1 MKIEIETRFLEID
14 KKDLIEKL
22 IKFGAVDEGEV
33 KLDEIIFYDKDLKW
47 LDEHRLVR
55 LRKIKDKIK
64 LTYKHNKG
72 QKVDSVDEVE
82 FEVSD
87 FDEAKILLESIGL
100 IAYRVVEKRRHT
112 FILDGV
118 TIDIDEWPRIPAYA
132 EFEGN
137 SVDELK
143 KIVEKLSLKWEDRF
157 DADPRYVYKHYGF
170 DFDKLRWVTFG
181 RFE

>member
-1 MKIEIETRFLEID
+1 MKIEIETRFLDID

-22 IKFGAVDEGEV
+22 KKFDAIDEGEV
-33 KLDEIIFYDKDLKW
+33 KLDEIIFYDKDLVWINEGK
-47 LDEHRLVR
+47 LIR
-55 LRKIKDKIK
+55 LRKVNSKIK
-64 LTYKHNKG
+64 LTYKHNKE
-72 QKVDSVDEVE
+72 QKIDSVEEVE

-112 FILDGV
+112 LRLDGV
-118 TIDIDEWPRIPAYA
+118 TIDIDEWPRIPVYA

-137 SVDELK
+137 SVEELK
-143 KIVEKLSLKWEDRF
+143 NIVKKLGLKWEERF
-157 DADPRYVYKHYGF
+157 DSDPRFVYKHYGF
-170 DFDKLRWVTFG
+170 NFDKLRWVTFD